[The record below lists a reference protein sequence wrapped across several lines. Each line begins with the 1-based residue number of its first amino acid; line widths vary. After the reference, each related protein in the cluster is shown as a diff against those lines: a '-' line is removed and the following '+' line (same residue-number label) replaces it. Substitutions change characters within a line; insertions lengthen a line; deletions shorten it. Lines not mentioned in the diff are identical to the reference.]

1 MKSSVK
7 SSVLCGAVCTESGDK
22 FMKSCLIL
30 DRDLHAFPLQLPV
43 QHVTCSIEFFTLCNR
58 MYFCEV
64 RDGYLLNSLSKAVY
78 PVRATTTDLRASIS
92 RQDIAFIPVGVV
104 R

>member
-1 MKSSVK
+1 
-7 SSVLCGAVCTESGDK
+7 
-22 FMKSCLIL
+22 MKSCLIL

-58 MYFCEV
+58 IYFCEV

-78 PVRATTTDLRASIS
+78 PVRATTTDLRASTS